1 MNSRLYRVIAG
12 FLCVFVII
20 SVAPRVP
27 QLIEAA
33 GSSTFWPAAGAMIAA
48 IPDQAMDLSM
58 AVIAGISLPQIVVLP
73 GMPPFLV
80 EGDGLLPLALAVA
93 LTLVLVVS
101 LTRRHVIH
109 RLEAPA
115 TTARHAR
122 GLAVARASDRIVA
135 RPRKDD
141 SLGARIR
148 QAALQGERSSALA
161 RRFGLSQD
169 AIRVATGRRPTMG
182 TTVGDKKLRH
192 RPRASVVLPAAP
204 TTRLKPVAARANS

>member
-12 FLCVFVII
+12 FLCAFVII
-20 SVAPRVP
+20 SVAPRAP
-27 QLIEAA
+27 RLIEAA
-33 GSSTFWPAAGAMIAA
+33 GSSTLWPAAGAMLAA
-48 IPDQAMDLSM
+48 LPQQATDRFTVM
-58 AVIAGISLPQIVVLP
+58 IAGISLPQIVVLP

-80 EGDGLLPLALAVA
+80 EREGNLPLALAA
-93 LTLVLVVS
+93 GLTLVLVVS
-101 LTRRHVIH
+101 VTRRHVVQ
-109 RLEAPA
+109 RREAPA

-169 AIRVATGRRPTMG
+169 AIRVATGRRPTMS

-204 TTRLKPVAARANS
+204 ATRLKSVAARGNG

>member
-12 FLCVFVII
+12 FLCAFVIM
-20 SVAPRVP
+20 SVAPRAP

-33 GSSTFWPAAGAMIAA
+33 GSSTLWPAAGAMIAA
-48 IPDQAMDLSM
+48 IPHQATDLFTAM
-58 AVIAGISLPQIVVLP
+58 TAAISLPQIVVLP
-73 GMPPFLV
+73 GMAPFLV
-80 EGDGLLPLALAVA
+80 QGNGVLPLALAAA

-101 LTRRHVIH
+101 MTRRHVVH
-109 RLEAPA
+109 RWSAPA

-169 AIRVATGRRPTMG
+169 AIRIATGQRPTMG
-182 TTVGDKKLRH
+182 TSVGDKKLRH

-204 TTRLKPVAARANS
+204 ATRLKSGAARANA

>member
-12 FLCVFVII
+12 FLCAFVII
-20 SVAPRVP
+20 SVAPRAP
-27 QLIEAA
+27 QMIEAA
-33 GSSTFWPAAGAMIAA
+33 GSAAFWPAAGAMIAA
-48 IPDQAMDLSM
+48 IPQQALDLSTR
-58 AVIAGISLPQIVVLP
+58 VGAGISVPQIVVWP
-73 GMPPFLV
+73 GMAPFLV
-80 EGDGLLPLALAVA
+80 QGDGVLPLALAAV

-101 LTRRHVIH
+101 MTRRHVVH
-109 RLEAPA
+109 RRSAPA
-115 TTARHAR
+115 TAARHAR

-169 AIRVATGRRPTMG
+169 AIRIATGRRPTMG

-192 RPRASVVLPAAP
+192 RPRASVVLPPSPA
-204 TTRLKPVAARANS
+204 TRLKSGAARANA

>member
-12 FLCVFVII
+12 FLCAFVIV
-20 SVAPRVP
+20 SVAPRAP
-27 QLIEAA
+27 ELIDAA

-48 IPDQAMDLSM
+48 IPHQATDLFTAM
-58 AVIAGISLPQIVVLP
+58 AAGISLPQIVVLP
-73 GMPPFLV
+73 GAVPFLV
-80 EGDGLLPLALAVA
+80 QGDGILPLALAA
-93 LTLVLVVS
+93 GLTLVLVLS
-101 LTRRHVIH
+101 MTRRHVVH
-109 RLEAPA
+109 RREAPA

-122 GLAVARASDRIVA
+122 GLAVARASDRLVA

-161 RRFGLSQD
+161 RRFGVSQD

-182 TTVGDKKLRH
+182 TGVGDKKLRH
-192 RPRASVVLPAAP
+192 RPRASVVLPTAP
-204 TTRLKPVAARANS
+204 APRLKSVAARGNG